1 MESCCHHIKCATTT
15 LLAAL
20 MRKRPLNSTTLAT
33 ATHKG
38 AIKVSDR
45 TGAQVGA

>member
-1 MESCCHHIKCATTT
+1 MENCHHHIKCVTTT

-38 AIKVSDR
+38 VIRVSDK

>member
-1 MESCCHHIKCATTT
+1 MESYYHHIKCVTTT
-15 LLAAL
+15 ILAAL
-20 MRKRPLNSTTLAT
+20 MRKRPLNSTTLVT

-38 AIKVSDR
+38 VIKVSDR